1 MAIRNLRSLMLVA
14 AAIAAAPASATV
26 VQGNSLQNGLNNVT
40 YGNSA
45 GTIDADFYDVNA
57 AQIGGDAIW
66 SITSGIASGNS
77 LILEFAGFANNN
89 SFGIY
94 DIYDSSNTLEI
105 FSGSDSA
112 GSFEVALGLGNTF
125 ISLFD
130 GGAASFTTSAF
141 GYYLSGPGGNF
152 YSQAHLNPGGADQ
165 MVAYQGDGDIY
176 IDALGYGATLFGPG
190 DFILAWE
197 DLPYTNSDGDYED
210 FVVLVSSVTPI
221 PAPAALGLLGFALMG
236 LGLARRRRA

>member
-1 MAIRNLRSLMLVA
+1 MPIALYLATQTNAWSTTNMAIRNLRSLILVA
-14 AAIAAAPASATV
+14 AAIAAAPASATL

-45 GTIDADFYDVNA
+45 GTVDADFYDVNA
-57 AQIGGDAIW
+57 AQIANDSMW

-94 DIYDSSNTLEI
+94 DIYDPSNTLEI
-105 FSGSDSA
+105 FAGGDAA
-112 GSFEVALGLGNTF
+112 GSFEVSLGLGNTF

-130 GGAASFTTSAF
+130 GEVASFTTSAF
-141 GYYLSGPGGNF
+141 GYYLSGP
-152 YSQAHLNPGGADQ
+152 
-165 MVAYQGDGDIY
+165 GDIY

-190 DFILAWE
+190 EYILAWE

-210 FVVLVSSVTPI
+210 FEVLVSSVTPI
-221 PAPAALGLLGFALMG
+221 PAPAALGRLGFARMG